1 MKKGLLLVL
10 SGFAGSGKG
19 TIMKSIV
26 EKYDRYALS
35 VSATTRSP
43 RPGEEHGREYFF
55 MDKGEFEELIRDD
68 KLFEYAQYVD
78 NYYGTPKEYVE
89 EQRNAGKD
97 VFLEIEIQGAL
108 QIKEAVPDAI
118 LIFVMPPSVAELK
131 KRLVGRG
138 TETEEVIERRMKRAS
153 EEAKGVEKYD
163 YLLINDDIDACVE
176 ELHGIVL
183 SEHRKVSRNMPTI
196 DKMLEDFDK
205 MR

>member
-35 VSATTRSP
+35 VSATTRNP

-55 MDKGEFEELIRDD
+55 MDKGEFEELIKKD

-108 QIKEAVPDAI
+108 QIKEAVPDAV

-138 TETEEVIERRMKRAS
+138 TETADVIERRMKRAG
-153 EEAKGVEKYD
+153 EEAKGVDKYD

-196 DKMLEDFDK
+196 DKMLDDFSK
-205 MR
+205 M

>member
-35 VSATTRSP
+35 VSATTRNP

-55 MDKGEFEELIRDD
+55 MDKGEFEELIKND

-108 QIKEAVPDAI
+108 QIKEAVPDAV

-138 TETEEVIERRMKRAS
+138 TETADVIELRMKRAG
-153 EEAKGVEKYD
+153 EEAKGVDKYD

-196 DKMLEDFDK
+196 DKMLDDFSK
-205 MR
+205 M

>member
-55 MDKGEFEELIRDD
+55 MDKGEFEELIRND

-131 KRLVGRG
+131 KRLIGRG

-153 EEAKGVEKYD
+153 EEAQGVEKYD

>member
-26 EKYDRYALS
+26 EKYDTYALS

>member
-35 VSATTRSP
+35 VSATTRNP

-55 MDKGEFEELIRDD
+55 MDKGEFEELIKKD
-68 KLFEYAQYVD
+68 KLFECAQYVA

-108 QIKEAVPDAI
+108 QIKEAVPDAV

-138 TETEEVIERRMKRAS
+138 TETADVIERRMKRAG
-153 EEAKGVEKYD
+153 EEAKGVDKYD

-196 DKMLEDFDK
+196 DKMLDDFSK
-205 MR
+205 M

>member
-1 MKKGLLLVL
+1 MEKGLLLVL

-19 TIMKSIV
+19 TIMKSII

-35 VSATTRSP
+35 VSATTRNP

-55 MDKGEFEELIRDD
+55 MDKGEFEELIKND
-68 KLFEYAQYVD
+68 KLFEYAKYVD

-108 QIKEAVPDAI
+108 QIKEAVPDAV
-118 LIFVMPPSVAELK
+118 LIFVMPPSVEELR

-138 TETEEVIERRMKRAS
+138 TETADVIELRMKRAC
-153 EEAKGVEKYD
+153 EEAQGVDKYD
-163 YLLINDDIDACVE
+163 YLLINDNIDACVE

-183 SEHRKVSRNMPTI
+183 SEHRKVTRNMPTI
-196 DKMLEDFDK
+196 DKMLDDFSK
-205 MR
+205 M

>member
-35 VSATTRSP
+35 VSATTRNP

-55 MDKGEFEELIRDD
+55 MDKGEFEELIKND

-108 QIKEAVPDAI
+108 QIKEAVPDAV

-138 TETEEVIERRMKRAS
+138 TETADVIERRMKRAG
-153 EEAKGVEKYD
+153 EEAKGVDKYD

-196 DKMLEDFDK
+196 DKMLDDFSK
-205 MR
+205 M